1 MYPHEFLSSSVWVT
15 KMKTYFKLM
24 DVDKNGVLTLSDYE
38 EIAERMIQLQSDRSR
53 SEEIRGMCRSLFQ
66 YFVAGGAAIDSDT
79 QINEEEFIA
88 NAAKTVSLI
97 QVPDKVLKVA
107 KHKNELFFDLIDADH
122 SGEISREEYCKY
134 LQVYTGEGKPEAAN
148 QAFDSIDLDGSGSIS
163 RAEFVESHRV
173 YWFEHTSNQSHSPL
187 PYGVLVDQ

>member
-1 MYPHEFLSSSVWVT
+1 
-15 KMKTYFKLM
+15 M

-38 EIAERMIQLQSDRSR
+38 EIAERMIQLQSDPSR

-66 YFVAGGAAIDSDT
+66 YFVAGGAPIDSYT
-79 QINEEEFIA
+79 QINEDEFIP

-97 QVPDKVLKVA
+97 QLPDKVREVA
-107 KHKNELFFDLIDADH
+107 KHKNELFFDLIDTNH
-122 SGEISREEYCKY
+122 SGKISREEYRKY
-134 LQVYTGEGKPEAAN
+134 LQVYCGEDKPEAAD

-173 YWFEHTSNQSHSPL
+173 YWFEHTSNQSNSPL